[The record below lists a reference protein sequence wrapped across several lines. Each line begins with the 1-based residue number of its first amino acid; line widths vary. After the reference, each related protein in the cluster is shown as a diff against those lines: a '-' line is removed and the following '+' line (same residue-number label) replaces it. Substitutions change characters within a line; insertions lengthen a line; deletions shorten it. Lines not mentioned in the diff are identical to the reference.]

1 VDIIDK
7 KWKGSKKIKFPMN
20 GMNGMNGLPVLKNEL
35 LQSSRRK
42 ENQFKVKKDN

>member
-20 GMNGMNGLPVLKNEL
+20 GMNGMLWNEWNEWNERIT
-35 LQSSRRK
+35 SFEK
-42 ENQFKVKKDN
+42 